1 MSSIPVSLSNKTRRI
16 LGFRVPVAILRTKR
30 CPKRGSRGG
39 AEDEASGTPN
49 PCSSKTLLPTRRQK
63 QFECAHEQPQA
74 ARHTRATM
82 YRAAAAAISR
92 SSSALRRQLARG
104 AGGEP
109 PRLLARVYAA
119 TAKEVSF
126 GVGAR
131 AAMLQG
137 VNDLADAV
145 KVTTGPKVRAP
156 CFASGKLCVGRGRG
170 VMQRRPVWI

>member
-1 MSSIPVSLSNKTRRI
+1 
-16 LGFRVPVAILRTKR
+16 
-30 CPKRGSRGG
+30 
-39 AEDEASGTPN
+39 
-49 PCSSKTLLPTRRQK
+49 
-63 QFECAHEQPQA
+63 
-74 ARHTRATM
+74 M

-109 PRLLARVYAA
+109 PRLLARGYAA

-145 KVTTGPKVRAP
+145 KVTMGPKVRAP
-156 CFASGKLCVGRGRG
+156 CFASVQLRVGRGAGPGRDAAVTG
-170 VMQRRPVWI
+170 MDLVEPPGFRIRLRVG